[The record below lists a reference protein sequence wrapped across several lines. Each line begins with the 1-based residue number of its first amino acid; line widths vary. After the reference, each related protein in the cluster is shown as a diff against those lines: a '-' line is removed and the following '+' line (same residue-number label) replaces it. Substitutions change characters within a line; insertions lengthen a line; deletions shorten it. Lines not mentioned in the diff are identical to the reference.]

1 MAALAA
7 TAASEDVP
15 IVWPA
20 PDLSLLEDRQSALPA
35 FPLDRLPPAW
45 RRWVAHAAHG
55 ASAPVDHVALSLLTV
70 AAGLVGAARRIAPS
84 PSWSEPCVLWTA
96 LVGPPSS
103 GKTPALATSL
113 RLVQAMEQAQQADV
127 DDAGNRRAA
136 AEADQRER
144 WKAAIKHAIRH
155 RLPWPDVPA
164 APLPAQPE
172 MRPLALDDAEVE
184 TLAAALQATP
194 RGLLLTRD
202 GSFPWLR
209 DMVRGRGGLWLSAWS
224 GIACSVAPKDGPPI
238 RIDCP
243 AVSVLGTAR
252 PDAIAAAF
260 AGDDDSIAARFLFA
274 WPRRPPFQA
283 LAGAVQ
289 PADDA
294 AAAALARL
302 QHLPDGP
309 RDMPLTPEALLVFDR
324 FRLTHYAEA
333 AGLQGREA
341 AWWGK
346 GPGMVLRLAGVL
358 TLLDAAMGVA
368 DMSEPAPVPAWAMQS
383 AASLWRDF
391 LWPHARAVL
400 GIAGASAH
408 HHHARLVLRWQAR
421 RPLDDVSREQIRR
434 EALAQAVNAA
444 GADQVIELLVDA
456 GWLHAVERRVG
467 SRGPLQRRWLV
478 NPALRSQT
486 LLPADAMLR
495 SP

>member
-1 MAALAA
+1 MAAPAVAA
-7 TAASEDVP
+7 APEDAP
-15 IVWPA
+15 IAWPA

-45 RRWVAHAAHG
+45 RRWTAHAAHG
-55 ASAPVDHVALSLLTV
+55 ASAPVDHVALSLLTG
-70 AAGLVGAARRIAPS
+70 AAGLIGAARRIAPS
-84 PSWSEPCVLWTA
+84 PSWSESCVLWTA
-96 LVGPPSS
+96 LIGPPSS

-113 RLVQAMEQAQQADV
+113 RLVQAMAQAQQADF

-136 AEADQRER
+136 AQADQRER
-144 WKAAIKHAIRH
+144 WKAAIKHAIRN
-155 RLPWPDVPA
+155 RLPWPDMPA
-164 APLPAQPE
+164 APLPARPE
-172 MRPLALDDAEVE
+172 TRPLALDDAGIE
-184 TLAAALQATP
+184 TLAGALQATP

-202 GSFPWLR
+202 GSSPWLR

-224 GIACSVAPKDGPPI
+224 GIACSVVPKDGPPI

-274 WPRRPPFQA
+274 WPLRPPFQA
-283 LAGAVQ
+283 LADAVP
-289 PADDA
+289 PADD

-309 RDMPLTPEALLVFDR
+309 RDMPLTPEALLVLDR
-324 FRLTHYAEA
+324 FRRTHYADA
-333 AGLQGREA
+333 SGLQGREA

-346 GPGMVLRLAGVL
+346 GPGTVLRLAGVL
-358 TLLDAAMGVA
+358 TLLDEAMGVA
-368 DMSEPAPVPAWAMQS
+368 DMSEPAQVPAWAMQS
-383 AASLWRDF
+383 AASLWRDY

-400 GIAGASAH
+400 GMAGASAH
-408 HHHARLVLRWQAR
+408 HHHARLVLRWLAR
-421 RPLDDVSREQIRR
+421 RSLDGVSREQVRR

-456 GWLHAVERRVG
+456 GWLRAIEQRVG
-467 SRGPLQRRWLV
+467 SRGPLRRRWLV

-486 LLPADAMLR
+486 LLPAVAMLR